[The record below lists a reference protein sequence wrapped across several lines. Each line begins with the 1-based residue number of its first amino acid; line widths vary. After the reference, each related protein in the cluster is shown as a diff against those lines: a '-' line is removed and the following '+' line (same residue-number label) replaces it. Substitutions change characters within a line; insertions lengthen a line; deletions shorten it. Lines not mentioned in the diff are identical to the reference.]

1 MRRRSAIAFI
11 MVFAVLGS
19 ACGAIDE
26 FDHTMQDEA
35 TIPGSYDQT
44 GPFALNYSG
53 GFNSV
58 SLSQEKSFQNA
69 GVEPGDVDSI
79 KVTSVRLEG
88 KNPQIDRLD
97 VLLESVTIW
106 IEAPQLERKTIASGA
121 NFPQGSSATDLMV
134 PDVELQPYA
143 EAPSMKVGA
152 DVVIKQEPLFDT
164 TLRTTIVLHVDIDLL
179 GS

>member
-1 MRRRSAIAFI
+1 MRRLSAIAFI
-11 MVFAVLGS
+11 LICAVLGA
-19 ACGAIDE
+19 ACSAIDE

-35 TIPGSYDQT
+35 TIPGTYDQT
-44 GPFALNYSG
+44 GPFALNYGG

-79 KVTSVRLEG
+79 KVTSVRFEG

-106 IEAPQLERKTIASGA
+106 VEAPNLERKTIAMGA
-121 NFPQGSSATDLMV
+121 NFPQNSTAVDLTV

-152 DVVIKQEPLFDT
+152 DVIIKQKPLFDT
-164 TLRTTIVLHVDIDLL
+164 TLRTTIVLHVDIDVL